1 MKIARGISS
10 AVIAALVLSSLTLV
24 PQPSPAE
31 QQLPDL
37 VAVDVWESGSQI
49 CYTIKNIGSASL
61 PVGWSALAKVYFDGK
76 EKGFFN
82 LGSPTSTT
90 GGGIDKPGGS
100 SYYLLPWDITGPV
113 TVAVIAD
120 DTNSDWWAQKGCT

>member
-10 AVIAALVLSSLTLV
+10 TVIAVLVLSSLTLV

-37 VAVDVWESGSQI
+37 VVDVWESGSQI
-49 CYTIKNIGSASL
+49 CYTIKNIGSVSL

-76 EKGFFN
+76 EKGFFT

-120 DTNSDWWAQKGCT
+120 DTNSDWCAQKGCT

>member
-10 AVIAALVLSSLTLV
+10 AVIAVLVLSSLTLV

-37 VAVDVWESGSQI
+37 VVDVCESGSQI
-49 CYTIKNIGSASL
+49 CYTIKNIGSVSL

-76 EKGFFN
+76 ERGFFN

-120 DTNSDWWAQKGCT
+120 DTNSDWCAQKGCT

>member
-24 PQPSPAE
+24 PQSSPAE

-37 VAVDVWESGSQI
+37 VVDVWESGSQI